1 MTKAIMENYINTVY
15 LDYLFEVTGNK
26 DFVSILIRL
35 CYNAFNCRRLY
46 PYTKSNIYE
55 VFIPRGLTPVCQP
68 LDININKIFKDEM
81 KKLYLNRRAN
91 LINNQTRVSRQ
102 NVVEWCGT
110 CREHPSV
117 ISSKII
123 KETFLEAGI
132 TISLKGEEDYKVKIF
147 DRIKAIMPDN
157 IIENEK
163 NNDKL
168 IDINKNNIIDEL

>member
-26 DFVSILIRL
+26 DFASILIL
-35 CYNAFNCRRLY
+35 DSATMHLIAEEFN
-46 PYTKSNIYE
+46 PYTKNNIYE

-81 KKLYLNRRAN
+81 KKLYLNWRAN

-102 NVVEWCGT
+102 NVVEWCCT
-110 CREHPSV
+110 CWENPSV

-123 KETFLEAGI
+123 IETFLEAGI
-132 TISLKGEEDYKVKIF
+132 TISLSGEEDYKVKIF
-147 DRIKAIMPDN
+147 DRIKEIMPDN

-163 NNDKL
+163 WWCFNRYK
-168 IDINKNNIIDEL
+168 